1 MLALV
6 TCHIFPPSI
15 WYGKK
20 WIPGTWLPGW
30 QLAVFQSPR
39 LHERGP
45 ADAHGNAQ
53 LFCMDKCIFRKK
65 RLFCNLAT
73 RWNKILQ
80 FVPSFP
86 IYGWLTWWCDFF
98 PVGPAFEDHPQVFSQ
113 KSAAPWILFLT
124 RAPRPLEVTFFGW
137 WSWTYVVVPLLQ
149 GQMYCQKKKPV
160 LQFGRV
166 GTKFLNSSHHVL
178 SVDDWPGD
186 ATFFLW
192 GQPLKIIRKYSVK
205 KRSSPLDFIFDPC
218 ASASSSHFFGWWRW
232 TYVFVPLLQ
241 GQMYCQK
248 KKPVLQFGRV
258 DTKFLNSSH
267 HVLSVDDWPGDAT
280 FFLWGQPLKIIRKY
294 SVKKVRPLGFY
305 FWHVRLGLL
314 KSPFLVGEAEHMWL
328 YPFCKDKC
336 IVRKKSLFCNLGA
349 LAQNSWIRPIM
360 SYLWMIGLEMWLF
373 SCGAS
378 LWRLSASIQ
387 SKKGPAPWILFLTPA
402 PRPLQVTF
410 LVGEGEH
417 MCLYPFARTNVLSE
431 KKACFAIWARWHKIL
446 EFVPSCPICG
456 WLAWRCDFFPVGP
469 AFEDYPQV
477 FRQKK
482 VQPLGFYFW
491 PLRLG
496 LFKSLFWLVK
506 VNICVCT
513 LLQSYVKNHTPSI
526 NHGTFFSWGLTFRY
540 VLVNSHLIHPP
551 SNSWLLTLGILQTY
565 PLSES
570 FMIDFLM
577 PYIHR
582 LIDQPPLNHNRQ
594 KLISCHCTSGSFQGK
609 KMGLFWYDILFL
621 APYHAPGPSPT
632 VC

>member
-113 KSAAPWILFLT
+113 KSAAPWILFLI

-248 KKPVLQFGRV
+248 K
-258 DTKFLNSSH
+258 
-267 HVLSVDDWPGDAT
+267 
-280 FFLWGQPLKIIRKY
+280 
-294 SVKKVRPLGFY
+294 
-305 FWHVRLGLL
+305 
-314 KSPFLVGEAEHMWL
+314 
-328 YPFCKDKC
+328 
-336 IVRKKSLFCNLGA
+336 SLFCNLGA
-349 LAQNSWIRPIM
+349 LTQNSWIRPIM
-360 SYLWMIGLEMWLF
+360 SYLWMIGLVMRLF
-373 SCGAS
+373 SCGAN
-378 LWRLSASIQ
+378 LWRSSASIQ
-387 SKKGPAPWILFLTPA
+387 SKKCGPLDFIFDTCASASWSHLFW
-402 PRPLQVTF
+402 
-410 LVGEGEH
+410 LVKLNICG
-417 MCLYPFARTNVLSE
+417 CIPFARTNVLSE

-477 FRQKK
+477 FSQKK

-594 KLISCHCTSGSFQGK
+594 KLISCHCTSGSFQEK